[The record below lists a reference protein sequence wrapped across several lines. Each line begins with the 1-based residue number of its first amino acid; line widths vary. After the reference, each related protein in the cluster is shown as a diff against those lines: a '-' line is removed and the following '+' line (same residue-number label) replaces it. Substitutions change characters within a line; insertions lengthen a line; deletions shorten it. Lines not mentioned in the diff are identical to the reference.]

1 MSAAAWEAFERDV
14 QTFEVQHVQGKSKFA
29 FAFVEGLL
37 VKALRAG
44 DWYVRLY
51 DISAYVLTLE

>member
-44 DWYVRLY
+44 DWYVHPH
-51 DISAYVLTLE
+51 DSFPTP

>member
-1 MSAAAWEAFERDV
+1 MNVSAAAWEAFERDV

-44 DWYVRLY
+44 DWYVHPH
-51 DISAYVLTLE
+51 DSFPTP

>member
-44 DWYVRLY
+44 DWCVQSDDLVTRAL
-51 DISAYVLTLE
+51 ILN

>member
-1 MSAAAWEAFERDV
+1 MSATAWEAFERDV
-14 QTFEVQHVQGKSKFA
+14 QTFEVQHVQSNSKFA

-44 DWYVRLY
+44 DWYVHLV
-51 DISAYVLTLE
+51 DVSNMP